1 MSDSHFRWL
10 RSLPNRFS
18 TISHQEIVDHLYGL
32 IDTWKR
38 KNPRLEWIYEDQI
51 VYSNCQKFFYDRIVE
66 FPEDYDDYDD
76 FTVKYTSS
84 LMDLY
89 FEIKDAC
96 ESYTCTIM
104 KELSSDV
111 MIQFIYSQMEEID
124 EDEQMEIDEEEEL
137 MNDREY

>member
-1 MSDSHFRWL
+1 
-10 RSLPNRFS
+10 
-18 TISHQEIVDHLYGL
+18 
-32 IDTWKR
+32 
-38 KNPRLEWIYEDQI
+38 
-51 VYSNCQKFFYDRIVE
+51 
-66 FPEDYDDYDD
+66 
-76 FTVKYTSS
+76 
-84 LMDLY
+84 MDLY